1 MQDWLT
7 YDVREEL
14 AARSND
20 GVEVTL
26 LWDRETNALAV
37 AVVDRKAG
45 DSFELDVE
53 SGEALDVFNHP
64 YAHAAHRGVT
74 FEAALR
80 QPVYA

>member
-37 AVVDRKAG
+37 TVIDRKAG

-53 SGEALDVFNHP
+53 SAEAMDVFNHP